1 MYQARASAL
10 CMQEGQSEWGLE
22 RTGRREVVQEEAEGS
37 QTMPASWA
45 MGRML
50 LCILRTVGRY

>member
-22 RTGRREVVQEEAEGS
+22 RMGRREVVQEEAEGS
-37 QTMPASWA
+37 QTMPAS
-45 MGRML
+45 
-50 LCILRTVGRY
+50 